1 VGIFGDTLPEASPMA
16 HRVDVLFYCLVG
28 LSAIVVVGIV
38 YLIVLFC
45 VRYRATNKQ
54 ADRSKPVTR
63 NLAIEFV
70 WILTPLTIFLG
81 IFGWGATLYAELFS
95 PPSDALE
102 VFVVGKQWMW
112 ELQHPEGRREL
123 NELHVPAGQPI
134 KLILTSEDVIHSFFV
149 PALRIKRDAVPGRY
163 TSIWFTPTETGQ
175 FHLFCAEFCGTD
187 HSKMTGTVTVME
199 PAAYA
204 RWLGRAAVSGSMVTQ
219 GQQLFTDRGCSGC
232 HGSNAT
238 IHAPNLEGLFGSVVH
253 LQNGNSVIANESY
266 IRDSIL
272 LPVKDIVAGFA
283 PIMPSFQDQLSEQQV
298 LELIEYIKSIGGTGE
313 AQ

>member
-112 ELQHPEGRREL
+112 ELQ
-123 NELHVPAGQPI
+123 Q
-134 KLILTSEDVIHSFFV
+134 
-149 PALRIKRDAVPGRY
+149 
-163 TSIWFTPTETGQ
+163 
-175 FHLFCAEFCGTD
+175 FCGTD